1 MLLFTVAIFGQISQS
16 AHLLKVEDLFPYPGI
31 FALFSV
37 CCICY
42 PFADAM
48 ISPPYSLLWADML
61 LTLSAIPSGAH
72 ERMMECASGCGFVGI
87 QESKSSEKMEN
98 EDYGRRKLFRM
109 VDSLVCLGGFLKF
122 ISSSSK
128 KAGKLASRQD
138 EASEHAFVFW
148 AGRGCQQAKYS
159 VYPYG

>member
-1 MLLFTVAIFGQISQS
+1 MLIGIGDNTKYTISCNHTICSSVMLLFTVAIFGQISQS
-16 AHLLKVEDLFPYPGI
+16 AHLLKVEDLLPYPGI

-37 CCICY
+37 CCIYY

-109 VDSLVCLGGFLKF
+109 VDSLVCLGGVPEVYLQQQQE
-122 ISSSSK
+122 
-128 KAGKLASRQD
+128 SRQ
-138 EASEHAFVFW
+138 ASK
-148 AGRGCQQAKYS
+148 QAR
-159 VYPYG
+159 